1 MTEIGLMMTGVLT
14 ARQASGPNLPEQQL
28 FQMENDGNKSKRS
41 QLEITAQVIPPEFM
55 QTDENLHASLRGMA
69 LEKEN
74 TVQKINKKNQ
84 FPPSPGLAQPQK
96 YSQSVGKNRAKSGGK
111 FDKYASQPLPTLY
124 FGSSGVAVRA
134 LQRLL
139 VSNGYTVR
147 VDGIFGALTE
157 TAVKAFQNQRN
168 LAADGI
174 VGQRTWRALTI

>member
-28 FQMENDGNKSKRS
+28 LQMEHDINQSKRS
-41 QLEITAQVIPPEFM
+41 QSEITPQVTPPEFM
-55 QTDENLHASLRGMA
+55 QTDANLHASVGAIA
-69 LEKEN
+69 LEKEH
-74 TVQKINKKNQ
+74 TVQNINKKNQ
-84 FPPSPGLAQPQK
+84 FPPSGGLAQPQK

-111 FDKYASQPLPTLY
+111 FEKYGTQPLPTLY

-139 VSNGYTVR
+139 LSNGYTVR

-168 LAADGI
+168 LAVDGV

>member
-1 MTEIGLMMTGVLT
+1 MTEMGLMMTGVLT

-28 FQMENDGNKSKRS
+28 FQMEHDINQSKGS
-41 QLEITAQVIPPEFM
+41 QLETTAQVTPPEFI
-55 QTDENLHASLRGMA
+55 QTDANLQASLRGIA
-69 LEKEN
+69 LEKEH
-74 TVQKINKKNQ
+74 TVQKIDNKNQ
-84 FPPSPGLAQPQK
+84 FPGSGGLVQPQK
-96 YSQSVGKNRAKSGGK
+96 YSQSVGKNPAKSGGK
-111 FDKYASQPLPTLY
+111 FDKYSTQPLPTLY

-168 LAADGI
+168 LAVDGV